1 MRIFSTSQGSDCSL
15 TLSPLPEGEDAAR
28 RRASLP
34 LRRQEIF
41 NRRHMRS
48 QCRVHR
54 HGATFLTVS
63 RPLALPLC
71 LTYLRASAAPLT
83 ATEGKPKG
91 LPPVTRRKGKFFRAR
106 AGGRARTFP
115 RAADRSA
122 KARSQISREG
132 SRRTRNAKTDEDGS
146 PASADC
152 WGKESAAVSVSDEVS
167 FGVISGY
174 EPRKLSALFHTEIG

>member
-1 MRIFSTSQGSDCSL
+1 MQGSPTRSHF
-15 TLSPLPEGEDAAR
+15 SH
-28 RRASLP
+28 SLP
-34 LRRQEIF
+34 LA
-41 NRRHMRS
+41 RS
-48 QCRVHR
+48 
-54 HGATFLTVS
+54 
-63 RPLALPLC
+63 LPLC

-83 ATEGKPKG
+83 ATEEKPKG

-115 RAADRSA
+115 RAADRAA
-122 KARSQISREG
+122 KARSQISRGG
-132 SRRTRNAKTDEDGS
+132 SRRTRNANADEDGS

-174 EPRKLSALFHTEIG
+174 EPRKLSALANRFFHLFADILIRE

>member
-15 TLSPLPEGEDAAR
+15 TLSPLPEEEEDAAR

-63 RPLALPLC
+63 RSLALPLC

-83 ATEGKPKG
+83 ATEEKPKG

-106 AGGRARTFP
+106 ARTFP
-115 RAADRSA
+115 RAADRAA
-122 KARSQISREG
+122 KHRSQISHG
-132 SRRTRNAKTDEDGS
+132 WI
-146 PASADC
+146 ASHPERKRGRGWFSC
-152 WGKESAAVSVSDEVS
+152 LLGKMVAAVLVCDEVS
-167 FGVISGY
+167 FGVISG
-174 EPRKLSALFHTEIG
+174 